1 MVTFYPDV
9 SCWAWVMAHAALIS
23 LMWLNACGKFRV
35 ISPLAGVLFLKP
47 CRSSPVTFCRSTV
60 LVAEVCLQRDCH
72 QRQNAVHA

>member
-9 SCWAWVMAHAALIS
+9 SCWAWVMADGVDQPDVAERPREVPGHLAAGRRLVPEAMPFITS
-23 LMWLNACGKFRV
+23 DILQ
-35 ISPLAGVLFLKP
+35 ID
-47 CRSSPVTFCRSTV
+47 V